1 MIVYKKKYMNPKV
14 IIDAKM
20 RIGYVAML
28 LSIDPRSIIVV
39 SPLIATIAAIL
50 GMLNTFLASSFI
62 NLTSDSLQE
71 KLNSTSFFRIR

>member
-20 RIGYVAML
+20 RIGYVARL
-28 LSIDPRSIIVV
+28 PSIDPRSIIVV

-71 KLNSTSFFRIR
+71 KLNSTSFFCIR

>member
-20 RIGYVAML
+20 RIGYVARL
-28 LSIDPRSIIVV
+28 PSIDPRSIIVV